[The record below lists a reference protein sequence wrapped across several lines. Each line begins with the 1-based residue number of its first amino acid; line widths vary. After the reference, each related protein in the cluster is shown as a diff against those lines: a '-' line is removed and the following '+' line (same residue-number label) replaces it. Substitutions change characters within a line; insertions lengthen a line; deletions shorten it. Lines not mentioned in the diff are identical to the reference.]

1 MNEPTVIE
9 CPSACTV
16 TLQQEVT
23 LIPFTLTLAEAGAIS
38 MAIIFVWAVAFGARV
53 IARILQSTGPNEEV

>member
-9 CPSACTV
+9 CASACTV
-16 TLQQEVT
+16 TLQHEVS

-38 MAIIFVWAVAFGARV
+38 TAILAMWAVAFGARV
-53 IARILQSTGPNEEV
+53 IARYLQSTGPNEEI